1 MNWLLVLALYLTDT
15 ATEPVSLIVRYRT
28 EASCTA
34 ALAGVQTAYL
44 ARGEC
49 RMVDLPGEAT

>member
-1 MNWLLVLALYLTDT
+1 MTWLLVLALYLSDT
-15 ATEPVSLIVRYRT
+15 AAEPVSLVVRYRT
-28 EASCTA
+28 EASCAA

-49 RMVDLPGEAT
+49 RMVELPGEAT